1 MLDPLTKLRWLQRA
15 MRGASEDNAVAV
27 QLLVHR
33 DAPLQ
38 DLCEQLGVAGYRRDA
53 RNLTSGIQVLF
64 DGEPGQVPPP
74 PFGCSSTAPWLRLV
88 NPPPPMPPALI
99 GYAVRLHFIFQ
110 LACTNV
116 AQKLCLTKKPNITR
130 EGQFQ
135 SQATHLA
142 TTLLSVTELY
152 QVRHNIS
159 YTRPILVRR
168 RFIAFTFVQ
177 KVFKVSEPSPVFL
190 AQLHL
195 HPSHTRVLVN
205 QLLL

>member
-1 MLDPLTKLRWLQRA
+1 MAASRKPPTSHAPSSNWV
-15 MRGASEDNAVAV
+15 RGAIALYFSTGM
-27 QLLVHR
+27 HK
-33 DAPLQ
+33 
-38 DLCEQLGVAGYRRDA
+38 
-53 RNLTSGIQVLF
+53 
-64 DGEPGQVPPP
+64 
-74 PFGCSSTAPWLRLV
+74 CSSK
-88 NPPPPMPPALI
+88 
-99 GYAVRLHFIFQ
+99 AVF
-110 LACTNV
+110 N
-116 AQKLCLTKKPNITR
+116 KKTNITR

-177 KVFKVSEPSPVFL
+177 TVFKVSEPSPVFL